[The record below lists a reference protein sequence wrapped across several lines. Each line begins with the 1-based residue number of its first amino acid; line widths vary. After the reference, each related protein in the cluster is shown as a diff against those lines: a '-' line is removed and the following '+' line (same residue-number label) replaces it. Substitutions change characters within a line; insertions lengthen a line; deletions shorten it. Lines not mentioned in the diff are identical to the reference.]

1 MTCDYDIIV
10 IGTGPGGEGA
20 AMKSAKE
27 GKRVAVI
34 DNFTSVGGNSTHRAT
49 TPSKALRHYVQQLID
64 TNAHPTTSFPDLL
77 NRAADL
83 IGDQVHLRTGYYER
97 NSVDIILGRASFV
110 DEHTVEVALLNGGV

>member
-34 DNFTSVGGNSTHRAT
+34 DNFKNVGGNSTHRGT
-49 TPSKALRHYVQQLID
+49 IPSKALRHYVQQLID
-64 TNAHPTTSFPDLL
+64 TNAHSTTSFPDLL
-77 NRAADL
+77 DRPPPHRA
-83 IGDQVHLRTGYYER
+83 Q
-97 NSVDIILGRASFV
+97 
-110 DEHTVEVALLNGGV
+110 

>member
-34 DNFTSVGGNSTHRAT
+34 DNFKSVGGNSTHRGT
-49 TPSKALRHYVQQLID
+49 IPSKALRHYVQQSID
-64 TNAHPTTSFPDLL
+64 INAHRTTSFPDLL
-77 NRAADL
+77 DRAADL
-83 IGDQVHLRTGYYER
+83 IGHQVDLRTG
-97 NSVDIILGRASFV
+97 
-110 DEHTVEVALLNGGV
+110 LLRTQ